1 MACYTRLMAETV
13 YNVAKAQLM
22 NGSLDLDTD
31 DIRSLLLTGA
41 VTIDPDHATVS
52 AVVGAN
58 TEASDASYARVA
70 LTAEAVTQDD
80 VNDRADFDADD
91 INYGSLDNET
101 PTAILIYKHV
111 TNDADSIPISI
122 HDTNFGAAANGAGY
136 TVTTAN
142 DILRL
147 S

>member
-1 MACYTRLMAETV
+1 MAETV
-13 YNVAKAQLM
+13 YNVAKTNLM
-22 NGSLDLDTD
+22 NGTLDLDTH
-31 DIRSLLLTGA
+31 DIRCALLVGA
-41 VTIDPDHATVS
+41 VTIDPDHATVQ
-52 AVVGAN
+52 AVIAAN

-70 LTAEAVTQDD
+70 LTTEAVTQDD

-91 INYGSLDNET
+91 ISFGALDNTT
-101 PTAILIYKHV
+101 PTAALIYRHV
-111 TNDADSIPISI
+111 TNDTDSIPISI

-136 TVTTAN
+136 TVTTPN